1 MTAPRSHGLLSMYRP
16 AMPPD
21 PVYPTF
27 KAQAFTCP
35 HCGAFAAQSWLPTT
49 GDVNLPWSSVCR
61 HCESPAV
68 WVDGA
73 MVFPEPS
80 LAPEPNEDMPAPVR
94 VLYDEAASVSSRS
107 PRASAALLR
116 LAADRL
122 CDELGCD
129 STASLHAKVGELK
142 DRGLSQGVI
151 DALDVVRITG
161 NNAVH
166 PGEITEDEM
175 PTVTVLFGLLNQIVD
190 YMVTQPA
197 ATRRLLAQMPTGAIA
212 AIERRDAAK

>member
-1 MTAPRSHGLLSMYRP
+1 MTSQPPDLLSMYRP

-21 PVYPTF
+21 PVPPTF

-35 HCGAFAAQSWLPTT
+35 HCGAFSAQGWLPT
-49 GDVNLPWSSVCR
+49 GGNSSLPWASVCA
-61 HCESPAV
+61 HCDGPAI
-68 WVDGA
+68 WVDEV
-73 MVFPEPS
+73 MVFPEHS
-80 LAPEPNEDMPAPVR
+80 LAPEPNEDMPASVR
-94 VLYDEAASVSSRS
+94 ALYDEAASVSARS
-107 PRASAALLR
+107 TRAAAALLR

-122 CDELGCD
+122 CDVLGCD
-129 STASLHAKVGELK
+129 SRQSLNEKVGSLK
-142 DRGLSQGVI
+142 TRGLPQGVI

-166 PGEITEDEM
+166 PGEITEDDM

-197 ATRRLLAQMPTGAIA
+197 NTQKLLAQMPPGSIKAIQ
-212 AIERRDAAK
+212 RRDGAT